1 MGTKWHTR
9 LPSDWDDVP
18 RDPPAV
24 GSDSVMEPYGDGVVM
39 RPLEAC
45 VDHQR
50 TETYVYCEDTVART
64 LGEETV

>member
-1 MGTKWHTR
+1 MGTKWHTN
-9 LPSDWDDVP
+9 LPAEWEDAP
-18 RDPPAV
+18 RDPPTV
-24 GSDSVMEPYGDGVVM
+24 NSDSVIEPYGDGVVM

-50 TETYVYCEDTVART
+50 SATYVYCDGTCVRT